1 MLPAKYSFRFIS
13 RKRKTEIQHTKNTQ
27 GSTVADNSINA
38 IKQDSIGQDHSDDNK
53 RAFLKM
59 AGIAG
64 VGLVASQMI
73 PKKAE
78 ALILG
83 STPSSNTVG
92 VRNSSN
98 VKIDPATE
106 GTLATRASEATLATR
121 ASEATLA
128 TRASEATL
136 ATLGT
141 EATLSLIKTNSD
153 KFNFDG
159 QNLKVINQ
167 GSTNLSGNVGLLDKS
182 NTQIAPATDDSIL
195 YLRRIVKLM
204 ESQATVD
211 SGNRQRITIDSLG
224 AGTAITTTIPVSGS
238 LTTAGTVS
246 TVSTVTSVTN
256 MVTLAGQNQQMFQDV
271 ARNAYANGI
280 RQNLIFS

>member
-1 MLPAKYSFRFIS
+1 MLPSKYSFRFVS
-13 RKRKTEIQHTKNTQ
+13 RRKRFEIKNMSHAEKN
-27 GSTVADNSINA
+27 GDIHAENSDAFDDIEND
-38 IKQDSIGQDHSDDNK
+38 KSDDNK

-64 VGLVASQMI
+64 VGLVASQML

-98 VKIDPATE
+98 AKIDPATE
-106 GTLATRASEATLATR
+106 GTLATRAT
-121 ASEATLA
+121 EATLA

-141 EATLSLIKTNSD
+141 EATLSSIKTNSD
-153 KFNFDG
+153 KFIFDG
-159 QNLKVINQ
+159 QSLKVINT
-167 GSTNLSGNVGLLDKS
+167 GSTSLSGNVGLLGKD
-182 NTQIAPATDDSIL
+182 NLQVAPATDDSIV

-224 AGTAITTTIPVSGS
+224 PGTAITTTVPVSG
-238 LTTAGTVS
+238 
-246 TVSTVTSVTN
+246 TVTASVSNATIASGTITN
-256 MVTLAGQNQQMFQDV
+256 LVGIAGQNQQMFQDV